1 MLAGFGKVE
10 ITPPLCIPYLSFSP
24 RQTPF
29 AGVHDPLHARAL
41 VLTEGEVSLAMLAV
55 EALGF
60 SNDVLGPDRN
70 FTQEVRERVARRTG
84 IPPAQILLA
93 SSHIHSAPQ
102 TTNLARLLDFPEAG
116 PWLETLME
124 QLVSAVALA
133 HRSLRPAEL
142 RAGIGTAPG
151 IAYNRRRHLAADAPV
166 DDSLAALWIRGEG
179 WCGCL
184 TNFACH
190 PVTVQVNPL
199 VSADYVGAACHLV
212 EEVLDTE
219 ACLFLQGAC
228 GDLDPVRG
236 TTDFA
241 DVRRYGQML
250 GGQLLHLLAR
260 LDAPDWPPLAP
271 GLAVHSRIVTL
282 PGYQYPPEEPYA
294 ADVDRLTTA
303 LAEAGETERPGIAA
317 ALQVARD
324 RLAMVR
330 RGSVPVPAEV
340 QALRLG
346 DTVAVVSVPGEL
358 FCRLG
363 LEIKRRSPAP
373 ITLVSGYTNG
383 YEGYFPTAAAFS
395 EGGYEPS
402 VGPWCRVGPTA
413 GELLVETAVSL
424 LQELWG
430 NIR

>member
-1 MLAGFGKVE
+1 M
-10 ITPPLCIPYLSFSP
+10 IRWPPSGS
-24 RQTPF
+24 
-29 AGVHDPLHARAL
+29 AAR
-41 VLTEGEVSLAMLAV
+41 S
-55 EALGF
+55 
-60 SNDVLGPDRN
+60 
-70 FTQEVRERVARRTG
+70 
-84 IPPAQILLA
+84 
-93 SSHIHSAPQ
+93 
-102 TTNLARLLDFPEAG
+102 
-116 PWLETLME
+116 
-124 QLVSAVALA
+124 
-133 HRSLRPAEL
+133 
-142 RAGIGTAPG
+142 
-151 IAYNRRRHLAADAPV
+151 
-166 DDSLAALWIRGEG
+166 

-184 TNFACH
+184 TSLH
-190 PVTVQVNPL
+190 PFFVPVGPL

-402 VGPWCRVGPTA
+402 VGPLVSRWPHGRRTPRRDRGLAAAGAVGKHQVI
-413 GELLVETAVSL
+413 GDRWQVQVSGVGW
-424 LQELWG
+424 QG
-430 NIR
+430 YPF